1 VPSHLGVDDA
11 ARKIEQMFGSEPA
24 PIVELN
30 AKPLPCRDFLP
41 GRRLE
46 IVSGTAEISGTRQ
59 NWSMAV
65 GTKTPD

>member
-11 ARKIEQMFGSEPA
+11 TRKIKHMFGSEST

-30 AKPLPCRDFLP
+30 AKPLPYRDFLP

-59 NWSMAV
+59 NWSITV
-65 GTKTPD
+65 GMKTPD